1 MSGDDTHTG
10 PPLRSRPSSY
20 DYFDIDDVIA
30 TQDRIPCKLEVQIH
44 NLGFLD
50 PSSQGEHL
58 AAGSK
63 LELPYWLAK
72 ELCSRRRRVVS
83 VELPKVYKD
92 GYREILKADA
102 GVVDLHKYGPHF
114 YDIGTKLMHF
124 DDDENSLV
132 IRTLQE
138 TFIKRFRKIM
148 DSSQNSPNED
158 TSALTSRLDHTEQ
171 QIFAAGKK
179 GIREFLLWEAGQMSK
194 LTTSETVISHRK
206 RKRAA
211 ID

>member
-1 MSGDDTHTG
+1 MSNNDSQIG

-30 TQDRIPCKLEVQIH
+30 TQDKVPCKLEVQVH
-44 NLGFLD
+44 HLGFLD
-50 PSSQGEHL
+50 PSSDGEHM
-58 AAGSK
+58 AVGTK

-102 GVVDLHKYGPHF
+102 SVVDLHKYGPHF

-124 DDDENSLV
+124 DDDENALV
-132 IRTLQE
+132 IRSLQE
-138 TFIKRFRKIM
+138 VIV
-148 DSSQNSPNED
+148 
-158 TSALTSRLDHTEQ
+158 
-171 QIFAAGKK
+171 
-179 GIREFLLWEAGQMSK
+179 EFDKS
-194 LTTSETVISHRK
+194 IY
-206 RKRAA
+206 
-211 ID
+211 